1 MKFFFFLILFISL
14 INCSFDN
21 KTGIWKNENSTI
33 NTKND
38 IFKEFS
44 EIILSEEDFNK
55 KVELQKN
62 FSFKLKKPTENSEW
76 LDIYYNKNNNLNNFK
91 FNKKFDLIYKS
102 KKLSRHKISQNI
114 LFNKGLIITSDIKG
128 NLIIFS
134 LDKNQILTKFNFYKR
149 KYKKIDK
156 YLNLIIQND
165 IVYISDNIGFLYS
178 YDLKEN
184 RILWAKKNKVP
195 FRSNLKLIGNI
206 LITSNQ
212 NNELLFY
219 AKSDGNLLKSFP
231 TEETKVK
238 NQFKNNLAIN
248 GNKIFFINT
257 FGSLYSVDIEN
268 KNLNWFINLN
278 QTNNVNPSNL
288 FLGNEI
294 IVENKKII
302 STSNKFTYI
311 IDSITGSIIY
321 KKKISSIIKPLA
333 HNNFFLLINKNNFL
347 IAIDSISGNIL
358 YSYDLDKKVSE
369 FFKIKKKNLKI
380 KNIMMLNNEIF
391 VFLKNSYVLILDING
406 SLKEIRK
413 FPSSIYSQP
422 ILVDNKILYLDKN
435 SKIFIVN

>member
-1 MKFFFFLILFISL
+1 MKFFFFLVLFTLFIG
-14 INCSFDN
+14 CSFDN
-21 KTGIWKNENSTI
+21 KTGIWKNENSSI
-33 NTKND
+33 QSKND
-38 IFKEFS
+38 LFKEFG

-55 KVELQKN
+55 TVELEKN
-62 FSFKLKKPTENSEW
+62 FSFKIKKITENSEW
-76 LDIYYNKNNNLNNFK
+76 LDVYYSKNNNLNNFK

-102 KKLSRHKISQNI
+102 KKISRHKISKNI
-114 LFNKGLIITSDIKG
+114 LFNKGSIITSDIKG

-134 LDKNQILTKFNFYKR
+134 LDKNQISTKFNFYKG

-156 YLNLIIQND
+156 FLNLIIQND
-165 IVYISDNIGFLYS
+165 TVYISDNIGFLYS

-195 FRSNLKLIGNI
+195 FRSNLKLFDNI
-206 LITSNQ
+206 LIASNQ

-219 AKSDGNLLKSFP
+219 NKSDGNLLKSFP

-238 NQFKNNLAIN
+238 NQFINNLAIN
-248 GNKIFFINT
+248 GNKLFFINT
-257 FGSLYSVDIEN
+257 FGSLYSVNIED

-278 QTNNVNPSNL
+278 QTNDVNPSNL

-294 IVENKKII
+294 IVENEKII

-321 KKKISSIIKPLA
+321 KKKISSIIKPLV

-347 IAIDSISGNIL
+347 IAIDSINGNIL
-358 YSYDLDKKVSE
+358 YSYDLDQKVSE
-369 FFKIKKKNLKI
+369 YFKIKKKNLKI
-380 KNIMMLNNEIF
+380 KNIIMLNNEIF
-391 VFLKNSYVLILDING
+391 IFLKNSYVLILGING

-413 FPSSIYSQP
+413 FPSSVYSQP
-422 ILVDNKILYLDKN
+422 ILIDNKILYLNKN
-435 SKIFIVN
+435 GKIFIVN

>member
-1 MKFFFFLILFISL
+1 MKFFFFLVLFTLFIG
-14 INCSFDN
+14 CSFDN
-21 KTGIWKNENSTI
+21 KTGIWKNENSSI
-33 NTKND
+33 QSKND
-38 IFKEFS
+38 LFKEFG

-55 KVELQKN
+55 TVELEKN
-62 FSFKLKKPTENSEW
+62 FSFKIKKITENSEW
-76 LDIYYNKNNNLNNFK
+76 LDVYYSKNNNLNNFK

-102 KKLSRHKISQNI
+102 KKISRHKISKNI
-114 LFNKGLIITSDIKG
+114 LFNKGSIITSDIKG

-134 LDKNQILTKFNFYKR
+134 LDKNQISTKFNFYKG

-156 YLNLIIQND
+156 FLNLIIQND
-165 IVYISDNIGFLYS
+165 TVYISDNIGFLYS

-195 FRSNLKLIGNI
+195 FRSNLKLFDNI
-206 LITSNQ
+206 LIASNQ

-219 AKSDGNLLKSFP
+219 NKSDGNLLKSFP

-238 NQFKNNLAIN
+238 NQFINNLAIN
-248 GNKIFFINT
+248 GNKLFFINT
-257 FGSLYSVDIEN
+257 FGSLYSVNIED

-294 IVENKKII
+294 IVENEKII

-321 KKKISSIIKPLA
+321 KKKISSIIKPLV

-347 IAIDSISGNIL
+347 IAIDSINGNIL
-358 YSYDLDKKVSE
+358 YSYDLDQKVSE
-369 FFKIKKKNLKI
+369 YFKIKKKNLKI
-380 KNIMMLNNEIF
+380 KNIIMLNNEIF
-391 VFLKNSYVLILDING
+391 IFLKNSYVLILGING

-413 FPSSIYSQP
+413 FPSSVYSQP
-422 ILVDNKILYLDKN
+422 ILIDNKILYLNKN
-435 SKIFIVN
+435 GKIFIVN

>member
-1 MKFFFFLILFISL
+1 MKFFFFLVLFTLFIG
-14 INCSFDN
+14 CSFDN
-21 KTGIWKNENSTI
+21 KTGIWKNENSSI
-33 NTKND
+33 QSKND
-38 IFKEFS
+38 QFKEFG

-55 KVELQKN
+55 TVELEKN
-62 FSFKLKKPTENSEW
+62 FSFKIKKITENSEW
-76 LDIYYNKNNNLNNFK
+76 LDVYYSKNNNLNNFK

-102 KKLSRHKISQNI
+102 KKISRHKISKNI
-114 LFNKGLIITSDIKG
+114 LFNKGSIITSDIKG

-134 LDKNQILTKFNFYKR
+134 LDKNQISTKFNFYKG

-156 YLNLIIQND
+156 FLNLIIQND
-165 IVYISDNIGFLYS
+165 TVYISDNIGFLYS

-195 FRSNLKLIGNI
+195 FRSNLKLFDNI
-206 LITSNQ
+206 LIASNQ

-219 AKSDGNLLKSFP
+219 NKSDGNLLKSFP

-238 NQFKNNLAIN
+238 NQFINNLAIN
-248 GNKIFFINT
+248 GNKLFFINT
-257 FGSLYSVDIEN
+257 FGSLYSVNIED

-278 QTNNVNPSNL
+278 QTNDVNPSNL

-294 IVENKKII
+294 IVENEKII

-321 KKKISSIIKPLA
+321 KKKISSIIKPLV

-347 IAIDSISGNIL
+347 IAIDSINGNIL
-358 YSYDLDKKVSE
+358 YSYDLDQKVSE
-369 FFKIKKKNLKI
+369 YFKIKKKNLKI
-380 KNIMMLNNEIF
+380 KNIIMLNNEIF
-391 VFLKNSYVLILDING
+391 IFLKNSYVLILGING

-413 FPSSIYSQP
+413 FPSSVYSQP
-422 ILVDNKILYLDKN
+422 ILIDNKILYLNKN
-435 SKIFIVN
+435 GKIFIVN

>member
-1 MKFFFFLILFISL
+1 MKFFFFLVLFTLFIG
-14 INCSFDN
+14 CSFDN
-21 KTGIWKNENSTI
+21 KTGIWKNENSSI
-33 NTKND
+33 QSKND
-38 IFKEFS
+38 QFKEFG

-55 KVELQKN
+55 TVELEKN
-62 FSFKLKKPTENSEW
+62 FSFKIKKITENSEW
-76 LDIYYNKNNNLNNFK
+76 LDVYYSKNNNLNNFK

-102 KKLSRHKISQNI
+102 KKISRHKISKNI
-114 LFNKGLIITSDIKG
+114 LFNKGSIITSDIKG

-134 LDKNQILTKFNFYKR
+134 LEKNQISTKFNFYKG

-156 YLNLIIQND
+156 FLNLIIQND
-165 IVYISDNIGFLYS
+165 TVYISDNIGFLYS

-195 FRSNLKLIGNI
+195 FRSNLKLFDNI
-206 LITSNQ
+206 LIASNQ

-219 AKSDGNLLKSFP
+219 NKSDGNLLKSFP

-238 NQFKNNLAIN
+238 NQFINNLAIN
-248 GNKIFFINT
+248 GNKLFFINT
-257 FGSLYSVDIEN
+257 FGSLYSVNIED

-278 QTNNVNPSNL
+278 QTNDVNPSNL

-294 IVENKKII
+294 IVENEKII

-321 KKKISSIIKPLA
+321 KKKISSIIKPLV

-347 IAIDSISGNIL
+347 IAIDSINGNIL
-358 YSYDLDKKVSE
+358 YSYDLDQKVSE
-369 FFKIKKKNLKI
+369 YFKIKKKNLKI
-380 KNIMMLNNEIF
+380 KNIIMLNNEIF
-391 VFLKNSYVLILDING
+391 IFLKNSYVLILDING

-413 FPSSIYSQP
+413 FPSSVYSQP
-422 ILVDNKILYLDKN
+422 ILIDNKILYLNKN
-435 SKIFIVN
+435 GKIFIVN

>member
-1 MKFFFFLILFISL
+1 MKFFFFLVLFTLFIG
-14 INCSFDN
+14 CSFDN
-21 KTGIWKNENSTI
+21 KTGIWKNENSSI
-33 NTKND
+33 QSKND
-38 IFKEFS
+38 LFKEFG

-55 KVELQKN
+55 TVELEKN
-62 FSFKLKKPTENSEW
+62 FSFKIKKITENSEW
-76 LDIYYNKNNNLNNFK
+76 LDVYYSKNNNLNNFK

-102 KKLSRHKISQNI
+102 KKISRHKISKNI
-114 LFNKGLIITSDIKG
+114 LFNKGSIITSDIKG

-134 LDKNQILTKFNFYKR
+134 LDKNQISTKFNFYKG

-156 YLNLIIQND
+156 FLNLIIQND

-195 FRSNLKLIGNI
+195 FRSNLKLFDNI
-206 LITSNQ
+206 LIASNQ

-219 AKSDGNLLKSFP
+219 NKSDGNLLKSFP

-238 NQFKNNLAIN
+238 NQFINNLAIN
-248 GNKIFFINT
+248 GNKLFFINT
-257 FGSLYSVDIEN
+257 FGSLYSVNIED

-278 QTNNVNPSNL
+278 QTNDVNPSNL

-294 IVENKKII
+294 IVENEKII

-321 KKKISSIIKPLA
+321 KKKISSIIKPLV

-347 IAIDSISGNIL
+347 IAIDSINGNIL
-358 YSYDLDKKVSE
+358 YSYDLDQKVSE
-369 FFKIKKKNLKI
+369 YFKIKKKNLKI
-380 KNIMMLNNEIF
+380 KNIIMLNNEIF
-391 VFLKNSYVLILDING
+391 IFLKNSYVLILDING

-413 FPSSIYSQP
+413 FPSSVYSQP
-422 ILVDNKILYLDKN
+422 ILIDNKILYLNKN
-435 SKIFIVN
+435 GKIFIVN

>member
-1 MKFFFFLILFISL
+1 MKFFFFLVLFTLFIG
-14 INCSFDN
+14 CSFDN
-21 KTGIWKNENSTI
+21 KTGIWKNENSSI
-33 NTKND
+33 QSKND
-38 IFKEFS
+38 QFKEFG

-55 KVELQKN
+55 TVELEKN
-62 FSFKLKKPTENSEW
+62 FSFKIKKITENSEW
-76 LDIYYNKNNNLNNFK
+76 LDVYYSKNNNLNNFK

-102 KKLSRHKISQNI
+102 KKISRHKISKNI
-114 LFNKGLIITSDIKG
+114 LFNKGSIITSDIKG

-134 LDKNQILTKFNFYKR
+134 LDKNQISTKFNFYKR

-156 YLNLIIQND
+156 FLNLIIQND
-165 IVYISDNIGFLYS
+165 TVYISDNIGFLYS

-195 FRSNLKLIGNI
+195 FRSNLKLFDNI
-206 LITSNQ
+206 LIASNQ

-219 AKSDGNLLKSFP
+219 NKSDGNLLKSFP

-238 NQFKNNLAIN
+238 NQFINNLAIN
-248 GNKIFFINT
+248 GNKLFFINT
-257 FGSLYSVDIEN
+257 FGSLYSVNIED

-278 QTNNVNPSNL
+278 QTNDVNPSNL

-294 IVENKKII
+294 IVENEKII

-321 KKKISSIIKPLA
+321 KKKISSIIKPLV

-347 IAIDSISGNIL
+347 IAIDSINGNIL
-358 YSYDLDKKVSE
+358 YSYDLDQKVSE
-369 FFKIKKKNLKI
+369 YFKIKKKNLKI
-380 KNIMMLNNEIF
+380 KNIIMLNNEIF
-391 VFLKNSYVLILDING
+391 IFLKNSYVLILGING

-413 FPSSIYSQP
+413 FPSSVYSQP
-422 ILVDNKILYLDKN
+422 ILIDNKILYLNKN
-435 SKIFIVN
+435 GKIFIVN